1 MSTDHTLLN
10 SVRTVFVMSKP
21 QNLTQAVE
29 EVLKQLQQATTRR
42 VFEQVKTVD
51 PTATLHGVR
60 KILEE
65 GGFAQPGL
73 AQVTVSTGD
82 TSYKK
87 RTPVWTYTGHA
98 VGVAKAQVE
107 KGPSVEVMIMPRGP
121 RVPYRVIEEV
131 EHRIPEVVEFQDL
144 QVTVK
149 HAPVKKLQVKVLF
162 DDGGIWFDGKI
173 AFYLDWGGSKWID
186 FLENQTERMD
196 FWLAYKIG
204 DEEKI
209 LLNLWAGK
217 PVILPLKELY
227 QRPNP
232 FIDVTLQFIGEGLT
246 DQPRNFRLNVQSWE
260 KINLTTEHQ
269 ITK

>member
-1 MSTDHTLLN
+1 
-10 SVRTVFVMSKP
+10 MSKP
-21 QNLTQAVE
+21 QNLNQTVE
-29 EVLKQLQQATTRR
+29 DALKQLQQATRSR

-51 PTATLHGVR
+51 PTATLHKVS
-60 KILEE
+60 KILKE

-73 AQVTVSTGD
+73 AQVTVRRGD

-87 RTPVWTYTGHA
+87 RTPVWIYTGHA
-98 VGVAKAQVE
+98 GEVAKPQVE
-107 KGPSVEVMIMPRGP
+107 NGPSVEVMIMPRRP
-121 RVPYRVIEEV
+121 RAPYRVIEEI

-149 HAPVKKLQVKVLF
+149 NAPVKKLQVKVLF
-162 DDGGIWFDGKI
+162 HDGGIWFDGKI
-173 AFYLDWGGSKWID
+173 AFYLRWGGSKWID
-186 FLENQTERMD
+186 FLENQTEGID
-196 FWLAYKIG
+196 FWLAYKVG
-204 DEEKI
+204 GEEKI

-217 PVILPLKELY
+217 PIILPLKELY

-232 FIDVTLQFIGEGLT
+232 FIHVTLQFIGEGLT